1 MKVSQPPLPCASMD
15 STKLAQ
21 VHQRLCGKWTGGAA
35 QIWPWPPVQDSIAR
49 ESERS
54 ATAKRAPYATARP
67 YPTLPIYL
75 RQKASPP
82 SSLNILR
89 EISKKRKKVWKTRE
103 TSANFCKPS
112 PSPHPILSGQPSIMG
127 DVVEVDVL
135 VIGAGK
141 SHPLCNPP
149 RSSLLMRTS
158 N

>member
-89 EISKKRKKVWKTRE
+89 EISKKRKKKSGRHGKLLQ
-103 TSANFCKPS
+103 TSANRLH
-112 PSPHPILSGQPSIMG
+112 HPIPSCLDSLASWAMWLRLMFLLLEQARAIPF
-127 DVVEVDVL
+127 
-135 VIGAGK
+135 VI
-141 SHPLCNPP
+141 HPEAHC
-149 RSSLLMRTS
+149 
-158 N
+158 